1 MPAESILRA
10 NGKRVKNVY
19 SLNIDVKKIKIQATN
34 CEKIFT
40 NHVSSKGL
48 VSRVYKELSVWV
60 RVDKNMNRY
69 LTNEDIGYK
78 E

>member
-1 MPAESILRA
+1 M
-10 NGKRVKNVY
+10 
-19 SLNIDVKKIKIQATN
+19 KIQTTN